1 MKHLKM
7 NVDRAYEYVKK
18 CRPEISP
25 NLGFMGQLLE
35 YQKKLEGD
43 KKSEDIENEEEKD
56 SQLQSTVSQKIIAPQ
71 VHVSL
76 PASSG
81 KYIYYSFYRI
91 YCMIESVTLFRKQKR
106 SIWFGPS
113 TKIKSTKETS
123 SSIVRI

>member
-43 KKSEDIENEEEKD
+43 KKSEDIENEDEKD
-56 SQLQSTVSQKIIAPQ
+56 SQLQNPISQKIIAPQ
-71 VHVSL
+71 VIAPHVSL

-81 KYIYYSFYRI
+81 KYI
-91 YCMIESVTLFRKQKR
+91 
-106 SIWFGPS
+106 
-113 TKIKSTKETS
+113 
-123 SSIVRI
+123 

>member
-81 KYIYYSFYRI
+81 KF
-91 YCMIESVTLFRKQKR
+91 
-106 SIWFGPS
+106 
-113 TKIKSTKETS
+113 IKG
-123 SSIVRI
+123 ILQFI

>member
-43 KKSEDIENEEEKD
+43 KKSDDGIENEVEKD
-56 SQLQSTVSQKIIAPQ
+56 SQLQNPVSQKIIAPQ

-81 KYIYYSFYRI
+81 KFI
-91 YCMIESVTLFRKQKR
+91 LGKQCC
-106 SIWFGPS
+106 I
-113 TKIKSTKETS
+113 
-123 SSIVRI
+123 

>member
-1 MKHLKM
+1 MNLAYTMKHLKM

-35 YQKKLEGD
+35 YQKKLEGE
-43 KKSEDIENEEEKD
+43 SEDIENEEEKD
-56 SQLQSTVSQKIIAPQ
+56 SQLQSVSQKIIAPQ

-81 KYIYYSFYRI
+81 KFYSLYIIYRI
-91 YCMIESVTLFRKQKR
+91 LYLIIGIQEVK
-106 SIWFGPS
+106 
-113 TKIKSTKETS
+113 KIDLAWPFH
-123 SSIVRI
+123 

>member
-1 MKHLKM
+1 MVHCVAGISRSATISIGLLPDDIIWHFYMNLAYTMKHLKM

-35 YQKKLEGD
+35 YQKKLEGE
-43 KKSEDIENEEEKD
+43 SEDIENEEEKD
-56 SQLQSTVSQKIIAPQ
+56 SQLQSVSQKIIAPQ

-81 KYIYYSFYRI
+81 KFLYSLHI
-91 YCMIESVTLFRKQKR
+91 
-106 SIWFGPS
+106 
-113 TKIKSTKETS
+113 
-123 SSIVRI
+123 